1 MPATRTSQRGVTKD
15 TMYLKDSV
23 QGKGVD
29 DRRVTVEVTV
39 DPGVTIPERLQTQGK
54 SRMTHTNRHSISRHP
69 A

>member
-1 MPATRTSQRGVTKD
+1 
-15 TMYLKDSV
+15 MYLKDSV

-29 DRRVTVEVTV
+29 DRRVAVEVTV

-54 SRMTHTNRHSISRHP
+54 SRMTDTNRHSLSRPP